1 MIKTFT
7 LFLLLLL
14 NFRSISAQITIE
26 PSSLEVVF
34 NESKN
39 HAYNLVITN
48 KSNIETTIWWEVVK
62 GANFP
67 SSWKTVMC
75 DIELC
80 YDVNADKCDSRR
92 GNKLAGGKSMTFKLD
107 LLTENNKGISTLQV
121 KLYDDKDFKN
131 LVAQTKAGATVI
143 ADIALSANNYNPDD
157 LIIYPNPSDNFFFI
171 KSDYNIQKV
180 VFSNLMSKVIKT
192 ESHAKGQ
199 SHDISDFPKGIYFL
213 NLLDNRGKSIKTL
226 KLTKR

>member
-14 NFRSISAQITIE
+14 NYNSITAQITVE

-48 KSNIETTIWWEVVK
+48 KSTKETTIWWEVVK
-62 GANFP
+62 GMNFP
-67 SSWKTVMC
+67 SAWKTIMC

-80 YDVNADKCDSRR
+80 YDVNADKCDPRR
-92 GNKLAGGKSMTFKLD
+92 GNKLAAGKSMTFKLD
-107 LLTENNKGISTLQV
+107 LLTENVKGNSTLQV
-121 KLYDDKDFKN
+121 KLYDDREFRN
-131 LVAQTKAGATVI
+131 IVAQTKAGATVT
-143 ADIALSANNYNPDD
+143 ADIALSSSNLNVDD

-171 KSDYNIQKV
+171 KSDQNVGKV

-192 ESHAKGQ
+192 EYHTKGQ

-213 NLLDNRGKSIKTL
+213 NLLDNRGKVIKTL